1 MNYLKAPCIVPELD
15 NGRVNFFPTGQK
27 VSHGQ
32 VIKVD
37 CKPQYELH
45 YNTTDAF
52 CHNGTWTHVP
62 QCVPG
67 LILLLK

>member
-1 MNYLKAPCIVPELD
+1 VPELD

-67 LILLLK
+67 LILLSK